1 MDIITDQYENIS
13 VNQLYTKL
21 SAKYEELKKA
31 EEVESVKK
39 TENSRTEDYIETGLV
54 DKNYDEIDFA
64 RVVEKFRSKDA
75 EIRTHEQ
82 IHASIGHT
90 TTPISYTYQQG
101 PDGKMYAIGG
111 SVRLDTSIPNDPKAA
126 AFKLDMLQKAASG
139 PTQMSAADGSIAQQ
153 SNLNKILLDIEGEK
167 DGNNK

>member
-13 VNQLYTKL
+13 VNQLYAKL
-21 SAKYEELKKA
+21 SAKFEQLNKVEEAQK
-31 EEVESVKK
+31 VENNRNK
-39 TENSRTEDYIETGLV
+39 DYIETGLV

-82 IHASIGHT
+82 VHASIGHT
-90 TTPISYTYQQG
+90 TAPISYSYQQG
-101 PDGKMYAIGG
+101 PDGKMYAVGG
-111 SVRLDTSIPNDPKAA
+111 SVRLDTSLSDDPKAA

-139 PTQMSAADGSIAQQ
+139 PAQMSGADGAIASQ

>member
-13 VNQLYTKL
+13 VNQLYAKL
-21 SAKYEELKKA
+21 SAKYEQLNKI
-31 EEVESVKK
+31 EETQKI
-39 TENSRTEDYIETGLV
+39 ENDRAKDYIETGLV

-90 TTPISYTYQQG
+90 TTPISYSYQQG

-111 SVRLDTSIPNDPKAA
+111 SVRLDTSIPDDPKAA
-126 AFKLDMLQKAASG
+126 AFKLDILQKAASG
-139 PTQMSAADGSIAQQ
+139 PVYMSGADGAIASQ
-153 SNLNKILLDIEGEK
+153 SNLNKILLDLEGEK
-167 DGNNK
+167 DGNNE